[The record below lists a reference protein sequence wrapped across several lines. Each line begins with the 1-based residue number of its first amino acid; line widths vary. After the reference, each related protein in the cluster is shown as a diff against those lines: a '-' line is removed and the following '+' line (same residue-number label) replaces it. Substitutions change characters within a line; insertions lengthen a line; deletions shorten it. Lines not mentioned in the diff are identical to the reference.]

1 MKWFI
6 SNFLHQLLVLVG
18 VFFLGGIYM
27 DFFKK
32 RQTIVNE
39 IKNNFKIYSNPN
51 LTAKEKDELIYEYDA
66 KKIKSDWEK
75 VLGKF

>member
-18 VFFLGGIYM
+18 VFFFEGIFM
-27 DFFKK
+27 NFLKK

-39 IKNNFKIYSNPN
+39 IKNNLKIYSNSN
-51 LTAKEKDELIYEYDA
+51 LTAKEKDRLMYEYDA

-75 VLGKF
+75 ILGKF